1 MLDDEQRK
9 ARLELL
15 RQEAIFHRNSVCAEY
30 LALIALNSRAGGGRA
45 WIEEQL
51 DMEEDDD
58 DFRPY

>member
-15 RQEAIFHRNSVCAEY
+15 RQQAKIHRNPICAEY
-30 LALIALNSRAGGGRA
+30 LALTALNSRAGGGMD
-45 WIEEQL
+45 WFEEQL